1 MVSML
6 KNSYCTITY
15 FLLQLDDWVLCR
27 IYKKY
32 TNGSKVGLCE
42 VDGLSIEE
50 DLPSLLDIQ
59 QHNMNAISK
68 FNVYNEIDPLL
79 EEASHQQIQPLVG
92 YSNQYMQHDQSCY
105 TTPRNGALL
114 MTSPLLDPEGYS
126 FKGGSINLP
135 NLNQKNPNQLPQP
148 ISREPC
154 YQWSFNNA
162 KN

>member
-1 MVSML
+1 MVYML
-6 KNSYCTITY
+6 KTSYTITY

-32 TNGSKVGLCE
+32 TKVGQCE

-59 QHNMNAISK
+59 QHNTNAISK

-79 EEASHQQIQPLVG
+79 EETSHPQIQPLIG
-92 YSNQYMQHDQSCY
+92 YSHQYMQHDQSCY
-105 TTPRNGALL
+105 TNSRNGTLL
-114 MTSPLLDPEGYS
+114 MASPLQDLDGYI
-126 FKGGSINLP
+126 FKGGSVNLP

-148 ISREPC
+148 ISLEPC
-154 YQWSFNNA
+154 YQWSLNNA
-162 KN
+162 TN